1 MDEPDKKIL
10 KEIQGSFPLSSYPFQ
25 VLGERLGLSP
35 KDVEERI
42 ERLKSEKIIS
52 RIGASFDSKKL
63 GYESTL
69 VAMKVPPSSLEKVAD
84 LVNRYPQV
92 THNYERDDDYNL
104 WFTLIASSREEIK
117 RIIEKI
123 RADTGIKDILNLPAV
138 NLFKIDVQF
147 RFS

>member
-1 MDEPDKKIL
+1 MDELDKKIL
-10 KEIQGSFPLSSYPFQ
+10 KEIQDGFPVSPYPFQ
-25 VLGERLGLSP
+25 VLGKRLGLP
-35 KDVEERI
+35 PEDVEERI
-42 ERLKSEKIIS
+42 GRLKSEKIIS

-69 VAMKVPPSSLEKVAD
+69 VAMKVPPSSLEEVAG
-84 LVNRYPQV
+84 LVNRYSQV

-104 WFTLIASSREEIK
+104 WFTLIAPSREGIK
-117 RIIEKI
+117 QIIEKI
-123 RADTGIKDILNLPAV
+123 KADTGIEDVLNLPAV